1 MLTAG
6 FGGYGAKNKY
16 MIKKI
21 IASIITGIGGHYLN
35 KRWDKALLFML
46 LLVLASILASAYA
59 FFSFQSFS
67 GSPEEMTKLAQSASQ
82 KSSIISL
89 SLISLL
95 WLISIVVTFIDCK
108 NNVSPNMYNWSKS
121 GIIVAVITSLLS
133 TFLIISSIYTS
144 YLVLVKKPFDPIKG
158 SSKYE
163 KDSSDLVSHNFYAS
177 IYYGGVPRNSHKLPS
192 PPDGTNIL
200 KGKFIFQGKP
210 AKDIILSIILNSKYK
225 AKNIKT
231 DSNGEFVLHLSAG
244 LWVINSIQT
253 SSWGEKPTKDEY
265 SIYDGNEP
273 KLTGSSYNRYA
284 YFTRNGLTIDIGAPN
299 KTHLNY
305 TITKDIKLKWPSSTQ
320 KTNKATVNNIIQ
332 WESHTGAKQYSVS
345 IQRIKREGST
355 TYYEPVATRII
366 DNSTQLELSSL
377 RHQRTKKKKN
387 YEYGVEIFAFDNN
400 GSLLSQFTK
409 TYQGG
414 TFILTDNN
422 IFIEKKMN
430 EFLSPSDSETP
441 EEFEKKIEAMNL
453 NNSRVKA
460 VSTLIEAKML
470 VEAEKLLNRVDSK
483 YAKGKKEMLTG
494 YIFALHGDCKKSNL
508 LLENAKEINPNV
520 CIPDEYKSLCQ

>member
-1 MLTAG
+1 
-6 FGGYGAKNKY
+6 

-35 KRWDKALLFML
+35 RRWDKALFFML
-46 LLVLASILASAYA
+46 LLVSASILASAYA
-59 FFSFQSFS
+59 FFALQGFS
-67 GSPEEMTKLAQSASQ
+67 GSPEEMTILAQSASQ

-95 WLISIVVTFIDCK
+95 WLISIVVTFLDCK
-108 NNVSPNMYNWSKS
+108 NNVSPNMYSWSKS
-121 GIIVAVITSLLS
+121 GIVVAVITSLLC
-133 TFLIISSIYTS
+133 TFILISNIYAL
-144 YLVLVKKPFDPIKG
+144 YMVLVKKPFDPIEGK
-158 SSKYE
+158 STYE
-163 KDSSDLVSHNFYAS
+163 LDSSDLVSHNFYAS
-177 IYYGGVPRNSHKLPS
+177 IYYGGVPRNSHNLPS
-192 PPDGTNIL
+192 PPEGASIL
-200 KGKFIFQGKP
+200 KGKFLFQGKP
-210 AKDIILSIILNSKYK
+210 AKDITLSIILNSKYN

-231 DSNGEFVLHLSAG
+231 DDNGEFVLHISTG

-253 SSWGEKPTKDEY
+253 SSWGENPTKDKY

-284 YFTRNGLTIDIGAPN
+284 NFNRNGLTIDIGD
-299 KTHLNY
+299 THNEILLNY
-305 TITKDIKLKWPSSTQ
+305 TITKDIILKWPSSTQ
-320 KTNKATVNNIIQ
+320 KPNLATVNSIIK

-345 IQRIKREGST
+345 IQRIKREGDT
-355 TYYEPVATRII
+355 TYYEPVTTRII

-377 RHQRTKKKKN
+377 KHQKTKKKKN

-400 GSLLSQFTK
+400 GTLLSQLNK
-409 TYQGG
+409 MYQGG
-414 TFILTDNN
+414 TFILSDSN
-422 IFIEKKMN
+422 IFIEKEMN
-430 EFLSPSDSETP
+430 EFLSPSDSVTP

-460 VSTLIEAKML
+460 VKTLIEAKML
-470 VEAEKLLNRVDSK
+470 IEAAKLINRVDSK
-483 YAKGKKEMLTG
+483 YTKGKKEMLTG
-494 YIFALHGDCKKSNL
+494 YIFALQGDCKKSTL